1 MYVRRVDVPIGG
13 SEVAVSIP
21 DGFLPVRVIHA
32 VKREPVP
39 RASVIWTVDGGGR
52 VEATTTVTGDALL
65 EGVGTRPGILRVLS
79 PGFQPAEERFS
90 EPPGIT
96 HDIALVP
103 SPVTALSLRV
113 VSPSG
118 DALPNAVVEV
128 DPENRL
134 DAPLLAVTDA
144 KGIVAFPDAPVGS
157 LRVTATAHG
166 WVTASRRVSQD
177 NRADAVLTL
186 TPGYR
191 AAVSVEIS
199 ATTGPQLVRVL
210 DAAGRTMDAM
220 LDSVS
225 DRGIEPPDRLSLG
238 PLPPGDYVIELR
250 GAREQRQ
257 ERIRIVDRDVVATVR

>member
-1 MYVRRVDVPIGG
+1 
-13 SEVAVSIP
+13 
-21 DGFLPVRVIHA
+21 
-32 VKREPVP
+32 
-39 RASVIWTVDGGGR
+39 
-52 VEATTTVTGDALL
+52 
-65 EGVGTRPGILRVLS
+65 
-79 PGFQPAEERFS
+79 
-90 EPPGIT
+90 
-96 HDIALVP
+96 
-103 SPVTALSLRV
+103 

-191 AAVSVEIS
+191 AAVSVEIP